1 MGPSYPWTLSGVL
14 GKKMSLSF
22 IAVAKLANIC
32 WELLASILPSS
43 KAHLRMWPVP
53 AGLRDGEG
61 LV

>member
-1 MGPSYPWTLSGVL
+1 MAGVL
-14 GKKMSLSF
+14 EKKMSLSF